1 MNSQVQKWYDKPIS
15 KIILV
20 SISLTWVLP
29 YFGFVLSS
37 FRPGDS
43 IKRVS
48 WWSSIATGDFI
59 REFTFENYSEILFAE
74 NLSRSF
80 FNSFAT
86 SDTSLISDFNSFA
99 VTIPSTIIPITIAAF
114 AAYAF
119 AFIDFKGK
127 DIAFLF
133 VVAMMIVP
141 LQMSLIPL
149 IKLFSKG
156 AVLFGVTVIPELSI
170 NGTFVAVWFAH
181 TGFGLPLA
189 TFLLRDFMMG
199 LPKSVIESAKIDGAS
214 HLTTF
219 FRLALPLSVA
229 GIAAFATFQFLWVY
243 NDFLVANVFL
253 GIRPQNLV
261 VTSHVAQLTVGNYGE
276 AWHLRTSG
284 AVISMIVPLI
294 VFFSLQRFF
303 IRGLIGGAV
312 KG

>member
-1 MNSQVQKWYDKPIS
+1 MTRNNQKWYDKPIS
-15 KIILV
+15 KLILV
-20 SISLTWVLP
+20 TIALTWIFP
-29 YFGFVLSS
+29 IFGFVLSS
-37 FRPGDS
+37 FRPGES
-43 IKRVS
+43 IKRES
-48 WWSSIATGDFI
+48 WWDAIYTGKLWT
-59 REFTFENYSEILFAE
+59 ELTLANYSEIFFAD
-74 NLSRSF
+74 NLDRSF
-80 FNSFAT
+80 Y
-86 SDTSLISDFNSFA
+86 NSFA

-119 AFIDFKGK
+119 AFMEFRGK
-127 DIAFLF
+127 EVLFLF
-133 VVAMMIVP
+133 VVGSMIIP

-149 IKLFSKG
+149 VQLFKSG
-156 AVLFGVTVIPELSI
+156 IEVFGIPIIPELDL
-170 NGTFVAVWFAH
+170 NGTFVATWFAH

-214 HLTTF
+214 NMTTF
-219 FRLALPLSVA
+219 FKLVLPLSVA
-229 GIAAFATFQFLWVY
+229 GIAAFGTFQFLWVY

-253 GIRPQNLV
+253 GVYNPENLV
-261 VTSHVAQLTVGNYGE
+261 VTSHVSQLAVGAYGE

-284 AVISMIVPLI
+284 AIISMIVQLI

>member
-1 MNSQVQKWYDKPIS
+1 MNSQQQKWYDKPIS
-15 KIILV
+15 KTILV
-20 SISLTWVLP
+20 TIALTWMLP
-29 YFGFVLSS
+29 YFGFVFSS

-43 IKRVS
+43 IKRTS
-48 WWSSIATGDFI
+48 WWNSIVTGDFI
-59 REFTFENYSEILFAE
+59 REFTLENYTEIFITD

-80 FNSFAT
+80 FNS
-86 SDTSLISDFNSFA
+86 LA

-127 DIAFLF
+127 NVAFLF

-156 AVLFGVTVIPELSI
+156 AVLFGITLIPELNI

-253 GIRPQNLV
+253 GIRPQNMV
-261 VTSHVAQLTVGNYGE
+261 VTSHVAQLAVGIYGE

>member
-1 MNSQVQKWYDKPIS
+1 MTRNNQKWYDKPIS
-15 KIILV
+15 KLIL
-20 SISLTWVLP
+20 ITIALTWIFPV
-29 YFGFVLSS
+29 FGFVLSS
-37 FRPGDS
+37 FRRGES
-43 IKRVS
+43 IKRES
-48 WWSSIATGDFI
+48 WWDVIYTGKLWT
-59 REFTFENYSEILFAE
+59 ELTLANYSEIFFAD
-74 NLSRSF
+74 NLDRSF
-80 FNSFAT
+80 Y
-86 SDTSLISDFNSFA
+86 NSFA

-119 AFIDFKGK
+119 AFMEFRGK
-127 DIAFLF
+127 EVLFLF
-133 VVAMMIVP
+133 VVGSMIIP

-149 IKLFSKG
+149 VQLFKSG
-156 AVLFGVTVIPELSI
+156 IEIFGIPIIPELDL
-170 NGTFVAVWFAH
+170 NGTFVATWFAH

-214 HLTTF
+214 NMTTF
-219 FRLALPLSVA
+219 FKLVLPLSVA
-229 GIAAFATFQFLWVY
+229 GIAAFGTFQFLWVY

-253 GIRPQNLV
+253 GVYNPENLV
-261 VTSHVAQLTVGNYGE
+261 VTSHVSQLAVGAYGE

-284 AVISMIVPLI
+284 AIISMVVPLI

>member
-1 MNSQVQKWYDKPIS
+1 MTRNNQKWYDKPIS
-15 KIILV
+15 KLIL
-20 SISLTWVLP
+20 ITIALTWIFPV
-29 YFGFVLSS
+29 FGFVLSS
-37 FRPGDS
+37 FRPGES
-43 IKRVS
+43 IKRES
-48 WWSSIATGDFI
+48 WWDAIYTGKLWT
-59 REFTFENYSEILFAE
+59 ELTLANYSEIFFAD
-74 NLSRSF
+74 NLDRSF
-80 FNSFAT
+80 Y
-86 SDTSLISDFNSFA
+86 NSFA

-119 AFIDFKGK
+119 AFMEFRGK
-127 DIAFLF
+127 EVLFLF
-133 VVAMMIVP
+133 VVGSMIIP

-149 IKLFSKG
+149 VQLFKSG
-156 AVLFGVTVIPELSI
+156 IEVFGIPIIPELDL
-170 NGTFVAVWFAH
+170 NGTFVATWFAH

-214 HLTTF
+214 NMTTF
-219 FRLALPLSVA
+219 FKLVLPLSVA
-229 GIAAFATFQFLWVY
+229 GIAAFGTFQFLWEY

-253 GIRPQNLV
+253 GVYNPENLV
-261 VTSHVAQLTVGNYGE
+261 VTSHVSQLAVGAYGE

-284 AVISMIVPLI
+284 AIISMIVPLI

>member
-1 MNSQVQKWYDKPIS
+1 MNSQQQKWYDKPIS
-15 KIILV
+15 KTILV
-20 SISLTWVLP
+20 TIALTWMLP
-29 YFGFVLSS
+29 YFGFVFSS

-43 IKRVS
+43 IKRTS
-48 WWSSIATGDFI
+48 WWNSIITGDFI
-59 REFTFENYSEILFAE
+59 REFTLENYTEIFITD

-80 FNSFAT
+80 FNS
-86 SDTSLISDFNSFA
+86 LA

-119 AFIDFKGK
+119 AFMEFRGK
-127 DIAFLF
+127 EPLFLL
-133 VVAMMIVP
+133 VVASMIIP

-149 IKLFSKG
+149 VQLFKSG
-156 AVLFGVTVIPELSI
+156 VEVFGLPIIPALDI
-170 NGTFVAVWFAH
+170 NGTFVATWFAH
-181 TGFGLPLA
+181 SGFGLPLA
-189 TFLLRDFMMG
+189 TFLLRDFMMS
-199 LPKSVIESAKIDGAS
+199 LPRSVIESAKIDGAS
-214 HLTTF
+214 NMTTF
-219 FRLALPLSVA
+219 FKLVLPLSVA

-253 GIRPQNLV
+253 GVYKPENLV
-261 VTSHVAQLTVGNYGE
+261 VTSHVSQLAVGAYGE

-284 AVISMIVPLI
+284 AIISMIVPLT

>member
-1 MNSQVQKWYDKPIS
+1 MTYTQKWYDKPIS
-15 KIILV
+15 KLILIT
-20 SISLTWVLP
+20 ISLTWMFP
-29 YFGFVLSS
+29 YIGFLLSS
-37 FRPGDS
+37 FREPDAIKQAAWWTS
-43 IKRVS
+43 IFS
-48 WWSSIATGDFI
+48 GQIFT
-59 REFTFENYSEILFAE
+59 EFTFENYTEILFAE
-74 NLSRSF
+74 DLSRSF
-80 FNSFAT
+80 FNSFA
-86 SDTSLISDFNSFA
+86 
-99 VTIPSTIIPITIAAF
+99 VVIPSTIIPITIAAF

-219 FRLALPLSVA
+219 FKLALPLSVA

>member
-1 MNSQVQKWYDKPIS
+1 MNLEKQKWYDKPVS
-15 KIILV
+15 KFILIMIAL
-20 SISLTWVLP
+20 SWMLP
-29 YFGFVLSS
+29 YIGFVISS

-43 IKRVS
+43 VKRVS
-48 WWSSIATGDFI
+48 WWSSIANG
-59 REFTFENYSEILFAE
+59 EFFSEATLANYSEILFAE

-80 FNSFAT
+80 
-86 SDTSLISDFNSFA
+86 LNSFA
-99 VTIPSTIIPITIAAF
+99 VSIPSTIIPITIAAF

-127 DIAFLF
+127 EIAFLF
-133 VVAMMIVP
+133 VVGMMIIP

-149 IKLFSKG
+149 LKLMKG
-156 AVLFGVTVIPELSI
+156 GAILFGIPIIPELNL

-199 LPKSVIESAKIDGAS
+199 LPKSVVESAKIDGAS
-214 HLTTF
+214 HLVTF
-219 FRLALPLSVA
+219 FKLVLPLSVA

-243 NDFLVANVFL
+243 NDFLVANVFM
-253 GIRPQNLV
+253 GIKPENLV

-284 AVISMIVPLI
+284 AVISMVVPLI

-303 IRGLIGGAV
+303 VRGLIGGAV

>member
-1 MNSQVQKWYDKPIS
+1 MTRNNQKWYDKPIS
-15 KIILV
+15 KLILV
-20 SISLTWVLP
+20 TIALTWIFP
-29 YFGFVLSS
+29 IFGFVLSS
-37 FRPGDS
+37 FRPGES
-43 IKRVS
+43 IKRES
-48 WWSSIATGDFI
+48 WWDAIYTGKLWT
-59 REFTFENYSEILFAE
+59 ELTLANYSEIFFAD
-74 NLSRSF
+74 NLDRSF
-80 FNSFAT
+80 Y
-86 SDTSLISDFNSFA
+86 NSFA

-119 AFIDFKGK
+119 AFMEFRGK
-127 DIAFLF
+127 EVLFLF
-133 VVAMMIVP
+133 VVGSMIIP

-149 IKLFSKG
+149 VQLFKSG
-156 AVLFGVTVIPELSI
+156 IEVFGIPISPELDL
-170 NGTFVAVWFAH
+170 NGTFVATWFAH

-214 HLTTF
+214 NMTTF
-219 FRLALPLSVA
+219 FKLVLPLSVA
-229 GIAAFATFQFLWVY
+229 GIAAFGTFQFLWVY

-253 GIRPQNLV
+253 GVYNPENLV
-261 VTSHVAQLTVGNYGE
+261 VTSHVSQLAVGAYGE

-284 AVISMIVPLI
+284 AIISMIVPLI

>member
-1 MNSQVQKWYDKPIS
+1 MTRNNQKWYDKPIS
-15 KIILV
+15 KLILV
-20 SISLTWVLP
+20 TIALTRIFP
-29 YFGFVLSS
+29 IFGFVLSS
-37 FRPGDS
+37 FRPGES
-43 IKRVS
+43 IKRES
-48 WWSSIATGDFI
+48 WWDAIYTGKLWT
-59 REFTFENYSEILFAE
+59 ELTLANYSEIFFAD
-74 NLSRSF
+74 NLDRSF
-80 FNSFAT
+80 Y
-86 SDTSLISDFNSFA
+86 NSFA

-119 AFIDFKGK
+119 AFMEFRGK
-127 DIAFLF
+127 EVLFLF
-133 VVAMMIVP
+133 VVGSMIIP

-149 IKLFSKG
+149 VQLFKSG
-156 AVLFGVTVIPELSI
+156 IEVFGIPIIPELDL
-170 NGTFVAVWFAH
+170 NGTFVATWFAH

-214 HLTTF
+214 NMTTF
-219 FRLALPLSVA
+219 FKLVLPLSVA
-229 GIAAFATFQFLWVY
+229 GIAAFGTFQFLWVY

-253 GIRPQNLV
+253 GVYNPENLV
-261 VTSHVAQLTVGNYGE
+261 VTSHVSQLAVGAYGE

-284 AVISMIVPLI
+284 AIISMIVPLI

>member
-1 MNSQVQKWYDKPIS
+1 M
-15 KIILV
+15 
-20 SISLTWVLP
+20 
-29 YFGFVLSS
+29 
-37 FRPGDS
+37 
-43 IKRVS
+43 
-48 WWSSIATGDFI
+48 
-59 REFTFENYSEILFAE
+59 
-74 NLSRSF
+74 SRSF
-80 FNSFAT
+80 
-86 SDTSLISDFNSFA
+86 FNSFA

-127 DIAFLF
+127 NIAFLF
-133 VVAMMIVP
+133 VIAMMIVP

-156 AVLFGVTVIPELSI
+156 AVLFGIPIIPELQI

-189 TFLLRDFMMG
+189 TFLLRDFMLG
-199 LPKSVIESAKIDGAS
+199 LPKSVIESAKVDGAS

-219 FRLALPLSVA
+219 YKLALPLSLA
-229 GIAAFATFQFLWVY
+229 GVAAFATFQFLWVY

>member
-1 MNSQVQKWYDKPIS
+1 MTRNTQKWYDKPIS
-15 KIILV
+15 KLILV
-20 SISLTWVLP
+20 TIALTWIFP
-29 YFGFVLSS
+29 IFGFVLSS
-37 FRPGDS
+37 FRPGES
-43 IKRVS
+43 IKRES
-48 WWSSIATGDFI
+48 WWDAIYTGKLWT
-59 REFTFENYSEILFAE
+59 ELTLTNYSEIFFAD
-74 NLSRSF
+74 NLDRSF
-80 FNSFAT
+80 Y
-86 SDTSLISDFNSFA
+86 NSFA

-119 AFIDFKGK
+119 AFMEFRGK
-127 DIAFLF
+127 EVLFLF
-133 VVAMMIVP
+133 VVGSMIIP

-149 IKLFSKG
+149 VQLFKSG
-156 AVLFGVTVIPELSI
+156 IEVFGIPIIPELDL
-170 NGTFVAVWFAH
+170 NGTFVATWFAH

-214 HLTTF
+214 NMTTF
-219 FRLALPLSVA
+219 FKLVLPLSVA
-229 GIAAFATFQFLWVY
+229 GIAAFGTFQFLWVY

-253 GIRPQNLV
+253 GVYNPENLV
-261 VTSHVAQLTVGNYGE
+261 VTSHVSQLAVGAYGE

-284 AVISMIVPLI
+284 AIISMIVPLI

>member
-1 MNSQVQKWYDKPIS
+1 MNTQVQKWYDKPIS

-29 YFGFVLSS
+29 YFGFVLCS

-80 FNSFAT
+80 
-86 SDTSLISDFNSFA
+86 FNSFA

-284 AVISMIVPLI
+284 AVISMIIPLI

>member
-80 FNSFAT
+80 FNSFA
-86 SDTSLISDFNSFA
+86 

-119 AFIDFKGK
+119 AFMEFKGK
-127 DIAFLF
+127 NFLF
-133 VVAMMIVP
+133 MMVVASMIIP

-199 LPKSVIESAKIDGAS
+199 LPRSVIESAKIDGAS
-214 HLTTF
+214 NMNTF
-219 FRLALPLSVA
+219 FKLVVPLSIS

-253 GIRPQNLV
+253 GVYKPENLV
-261 VTSHVAQLTVGNYGE
+261 VTSHMSQIVVGLFGE
-276 AWHLRTSG
+276 AWHLRLSG

-294 VFFSLQRFF
+294 VFFSLQRYF

>member
-1 MNSQVQKWYDKPIS
+1 MNLEKQKWYDKPVS
-15 KIILV
+15 KFVLIMIAL
-20 SISLTWVLP
+20 SWMLP
-29 YFGFVLSS
+29 YIGFVISS

-43 IKRVS
+43 VKRVS
-48 WWSSIATGDFI
+48 WWSSIANG
-59 REFTFENYSEILFAE
+59 EFFSEATLANYSEILFAE

-80 FNSFAT
+80 
-86 SDTSLISDFNSFA
+86 LNSFA
-99 VTIPSTIIPITIAAF
+99 VSIPSTIIPITIAAF

-127 DIAFLF
+127 EIAFLF
-133 VVAMMIVP
+133 VVGMMIIP

-149 IKLFSKG
+149 LKLMKG
-156 AVLFGVTVIPELSI
+156 GAILFGIPIIPELNL

-199 LPKSVIESAKIDGAS
+199 LPRSVVESAKIDGAS
-214 HLTTF
+214 HLVTF
-219 FRLALPLSVA
+219 FKLVLPLSVA

-243 NDFLVANVFL
+243 NDFLVANVFM
-253 GIRPQNLV
+253 GIKPENLV

-284 AVISMIVPLI
+284 AVISMVVPLI

-303 IRGLIGGAV
+303 VRGLIGGAV

>member
-29 YFGFVLSS
+29 YFGFELRC

-43 IKRVS
+43 IKRLS

-80 FNSFAT
+80 
-86 SDTSLISDFNSFA
+86 FNSFA

>member
-1 MNSQVQKWYDKPIS
+1 MTRNTQKWYDKPVT
-15 KIILV
+15 KLIL
-20 SISLTWVLP
+20 ITIALTWIFPV
-29 YFGFVLSS
+29 FGFVLSS
-37 FRPGDS
+37 FRPGES
-43 IKRVS
+43 IKRES
-48 WWSSIATGDFI
+48 WWDAIYTGKLWT
-59 REFTFENYSEILFAE
+59 ELTLSNYSEIFFAD
-74 NLSRSF
+74 NLDRSF
-80 FNSFAT
+80 Y
-86 SDTSLISDFNSFA
+86 NSFA

-119 AFIDFKGK
+119 AFMEFRGK
-127 DIAFLF
+127 EVLFLF
-133 VVAMMIVP
+133 VVASMIIP

-149 IKLFSKG
+149 VQLFKSG
-156 AVLFGVTVIPELSI
+156 IEIFGIPIIPALDI
-170 NGTFVAVWFAH
+170 NGTFVATWFAH
-181 TGFGLPLA
+181 SGFGLPLA

-214 HLTTF
+214 NMTTF
-219 FRLALPLSVA
+219 FKLVLPLSVA

-253 GIRPQNLV
+253 GVYKPENLV
-261 VTSHVAQLTVGNYGE
+261 VTSHVSQLAVGAYGE

-284 AVISMIVPLI
+284 AIISMIVPLT

>member
-1 MNSQVQKWYDKPIS
+1 MTRNNQKWYDKPIS
-15 KIILV
+15 KLIL
-20 SISLTWVLP
+20 ITIALTWIFPV
-29 YFGFVLSS
+29 FGFVLSS
-37 FRPGDS
+37 FRPGES
-43 IKRVS
+43 IKRES
-48 WWSSIATGDFI
+48 WWDAIYTGKLWT
-59 REFTFENYSEILFAE
+59 ELTLANYSEIFFAD
-74 NLSRSF
+74 NLDRSF
-80 FNSFAT
+80 Y
-86 SDTSLISDFNSFA
+86 NSFA

-119 AFIDFKGK
+119 AFMEFRGK
-127 DIAFLF
+127 EVLFLF
-133 VVAMMIVP
+133 VVGSMIIP

-149 IKLFSKG
+149 VQLFKSG
-156 AVLFGVTVIPELSI
+156 IEVFGIPIIPELDL
-170 NGTFVAVWFAH
+170 NGTFVATWFAH

-214 HLTTF
+214 NMTTF
-219 FRLALPLSVA
+219 FKLVLPLSVA
-229 GIAAFATFQFLWVY
+229 GIAAFGTFQFLWVY

-253 GIRPQNLV
+253 GVYKQENLD
-261 VTSHVAQLTVGNYGE
+261 VTSHVSQLAVGAYGE

-284 AVISMIVPLI
+284 AIISMVVPLI